1 MVNCNKKNIIE
12 SLDYLQNNRSNFGE
26 VLGINKVS
34 KKTSEN
40 IFLFM
45 DKFLVKEK
53 KKLSWEFMLNF
64 FLKKTKDK
72 FHALKRQK
80 YIWKNINYS
89 EDYNSLKKMIEK

>member
-1 MVNCNKKNIIE
+1 MVNCNKKYIVEN
-12 SLDYLQNNRSNFGE
+12 LDYFQANKSNFGE
-26 VLGINKVS
+26 VLGINKIS

-45 DKFLVKEK
+45 DKFLIKDK

-64 FLKKTKDK
+64 FLRMKKDK
-72 FHALKRQK
+72 FHVLKAQK

-89 EDYNSLKKMIEK
+89 KDYNSLKRIIE